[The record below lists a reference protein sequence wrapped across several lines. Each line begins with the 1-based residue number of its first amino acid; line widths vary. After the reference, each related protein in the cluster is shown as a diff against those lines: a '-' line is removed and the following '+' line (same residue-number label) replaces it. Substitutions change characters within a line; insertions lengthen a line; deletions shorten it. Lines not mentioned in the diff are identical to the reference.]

1 MTPEALAALHARCFD
16 AAPRPWSLRDFE
28 NLLDDPLTLLVTG
41 DGGFALGRVIA
52 PEAELLTLAV
62 APARRRQGLGRA
74 LVARLEAG
82 AAARGATVMF
92 LEVAATN
99 APARALYAGLGYA
112 QDGRRRGYY
121 GPGVDALVLR
131 RCLDGRGGPRKNHLT
146 GLGA

>member
-1 MTPEALAALHARCFD
+1 MMPEALSALHARCFD

-28 NLLDDPLTLLVTG
+28 SLLADPLTLLVTD

-74 LVARLEAG
+74 LVARLEAA
-82 AAARGATVMF
+82 AAARGAAAMF

-99 APARALYAGLGYA
+99 GPARALYAALGYA
-112 QDGRRRGYY
+112 RAGLRRGYY
-121 GPGVDALVLR
+121 GPGIDALVMHR
-131 RCLDGRGGPRKNHLT
+131 R
-146 GLGA
+146 LGEGAGVPAEESI